1 MSECYGYESDEGC
14 VVYEKRNELFN
25 IKDEY
30 RGNSVEE
37 NKELTKSMGHQD
49 VILALNPACWHNIG
63 SMIRTAFLFG
73 FSKFIVLGRS
83 QYDKRT
89 AVGTHH
95 YMDIEKINIMEGNHN
110 EHFSP
115 EKMIS
120 YLEAYEDQYHF
131 IFIEQCMTGL
141 YKANKQEDESY
152 SKEKDESY
160 KGTNIQGNNESYK
173 GTNGQKEKNEIE
185 QGVHSVFLQDFKYN
199 LSTVPSEAHKKKM
212 FIFGS
217 ESDGIPKQVMEHFR
231 SKHFIVEIPQHGI
244 GRSHNI
250 ASALSIVL
258 WEFYRDSF

>member
-14 VVYEKRNELFN
+14 QMYEKRNELFN

-37 NKELTKSMGHQD
+37 NKELTRSMGHQD
-49 VILALNPACWHNIG
+49 VILALNPVCWHNIG

-95 YMDIEKINIMEGNHN
+95 YMDIEKFNIMEGNHN

-120 YLEAYEDQYHF
+120 YLEAYEDKYHF
-131 IFIEQCMTGL
+131 IFIEQGMV
-141 YKANKQEDESY
+141 
-152 SKEKDESY
+152 
-160 KGTNIQGNNESYK
+160 
-173 GTNGQKEKNEIE
+173 GQ
-185 QGVHSVFLQDFKYN
+185 HSVSLRNFRYR

-212 FIFGS
+212 FIFGL

-231 SKHFIVEIPQHGI
+231 SKHFIVEIPQRGI

-258 WEFYRDSF
+258 WEFYRDSFR